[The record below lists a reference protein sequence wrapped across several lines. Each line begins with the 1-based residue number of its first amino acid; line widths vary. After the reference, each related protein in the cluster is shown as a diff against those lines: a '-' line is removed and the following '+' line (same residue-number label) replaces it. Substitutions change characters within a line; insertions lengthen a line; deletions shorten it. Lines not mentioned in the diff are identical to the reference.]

1 MLLSGVHLCNDTIV
15 YGSSWYFGKYIL
27 CRVCLPPPTVKLFT
41 GADIANSKYCD
52 VLHIGFELT
61 LSRVRLCCLHPVAS
75 NISRTAL
82 QDNCM
87 KFMTLLAGSFSAMW
101 LSTLTGSQRGAVRVG
116 NGACFSPLM
125 TTLFSEIVSLLIM
138 LI

>member
-1 MLLSGVHLCNDTIV
+1 M
-15 YGSSWYFGKYIL
+15 
-27 CRVCLPPPTVKLFT
+27 FT

-52 VLHIGFELT
+52 VLQIDFELT

-75 NISRTAL
+75 NISGTAL
-82 QDNCM
+82 QDNCV
-87 KFMTLLAGSFSAMW
+87 KFMTLLAGSFSVMW

-116 NGACFSPLM
+116 NGACFSQPV
-125 TTLFSEIVSLLIM
+125 TTLFSEVVSLLIV